1 MMRPIHKPPGGW
13 PAGLQAKA
21 LKGEAPITVRPGPL
35 LPAVDLPAVDLPAA
49 HADAERRIGR
59 HLSEAELSSW
69 LMDPKVSGDFAA
81 MLRKY
86 GPLSVLPTPVFFH
99 GMAPGDEIT
108 IEIEKGK
115 ALVVRLQA
123 IGETDDEGFA
133 RVFFELNGQPRTIK
147 APNRAVTSKVVARAK
162 ADPANPLH
170 LAAPM
175 PGLVASIA
183 VQKGQKLTAGDVVLT
198 IKAMKMETVLHAER
212 DGEVADILVKP
223 GGQIDAKDL
232 LVLFA

>member
-1 MMRPIHKPPGGW
+1 MRPIHKPPGGW

-198 IKAMKMETVLHAER
+198 IEAMKMETVLHAER

-232 LVLFA
+232 LVVFA

>member
-1 MMRPIHKPPGGW
+1 MMRPIRKPPGGW

-35 LPAVDLPAVDLPAA
+35 PPAVDLPAVDLPAA
-49 HADAERRIGR
+49 HADAERKIGR

-69 LMDPKVSGDFAA
+69 LMYPKVFGDFAA

-147 APNRAVTSKVVARAK
+147 APNRAVTSKVVARAR

-175 PGLVASIA
+175 PGLVASIT

-198 IKAMKMETVLHAER
+198 IEAMKMETVLHAER
-212 DGEVADILVKP
+212 DGEVAGILVKP

-232 LVLFA
+232 LVVFA

>member
-1 MMRPIHKPPGGW
+1 MMRPIRKPPGGW

-59 HLSEAELSSW
+59 HLSEAKLSSW

-198 IKAMKMETVLHAER
+198 IEAMKMETVLHAER

-232 LVLFA
+232 LVVFA